1 MLLCVTATSVVAAV
15 ACHDNRLGEPAEVGK
30 VAPAS
35 DADDDIAIGKHA
47 LTQDADTR
55 IGRIAADA
63 PAAAPAAT

>member
-35 DADDDIAIGKHA
+35 DAADDIAIGKHA
-47 LTQDADTR
+47 LTQDAD
-55 IGRIAADA
+55 A